1 LTIRVSEAVVK
12 VLEDLNV
19 ETVFGIPG
27 RWVNPLYIAL
37 SESKIKHVL
46 MRHEQAA
53 AHAADGYAR
62 VSGKVGVCLATAGPG
77 ALGLV
82 LGIATA
88 YKDHVPL
95 LAITGQVPL
104 KLKGKRVT
112 EELNLVNIFKHIT
125 KMSLE
130 ITNPSKAYEQ
140 IFLAAIEAQSEC
152 PAPVHVSIP
161 EDVQRSK
168 TSIRK
173 QHYFKKHRTTPRKE
187 DVDIVSEMLNK
198 AEKPLILAGQGV
210 LLSNAEHE
218 LWKLV
223 KKTSIPIITTLMARG
238 IIPED
243 NPLNLG
249 FAGYYG
255 SIEANRAFAES
266 DLVLALGCS
275 LSYNTMFHI
284 KPKEKT
290 IVQVDVSEHNFNK
303 EYATLTIKSDVE
315 TFIAKLL
322 GKVKPRSRVWIKGGK
337 QQYRLK
343 NGKGLSIAKILSKEL
358 NRKTVFVLDIGEHT
372 LWSISSI
379 KAYMPRTIIL
389 PGNLATVGYSL
400 PAAIGAKL
408 AKPKMNTVAVMGDGG
423 FYASSSELG
432 IIKQY
437 NIPIMIVVYNNKY
450 YGLTKKFQEKI
461 YRKSFGVYLGDF
473 SCAKIAEAYGILSY
487 VVSKPEELKEIIP
500 KNIEEP
506 LLIEI
511 PLGSS

>member
-1 LTIRVSEAVVK
+1 
-12 VLEDLNV
+12 
-19 ETVFGIPG
+19 
-27 RWVNPLYIAL
+27 
-37 SESKIKHVL
+37 
-46 MRHEQAA
+46 
-53 AHAADGYAR
+53 
-62 VSGKVGVCLATAGPG
+62 
-77 ALGLV
+77 
-82 LGIATA
+82 
-88 YKDHVPL
+88 
-95 LAITGQVPL
+95 
-104 KLKGKRVT
+104 
-112 EELNLVNIFKHIT
+112 
-125 KMSLE
+125 
-130 ITNPSKAYEQ
+130 
-140 IFLAAIEAQSEC
+140 
-152 PAPVHVSIP
+152 
-161 EDVQRSK
+161 
-168 TSIRK
+168 
-173 QHYFKKHRTTPRKE
+173 
-187 DVDIVSEMLNK
+187 
-198 AEKPLILAGQGV
+198 
-210 LLSNAEHE
+210 
-218 LWKLV
+218 
-223 KKTSIPIITTLMARG
+223 MARG

-249 FAGYYG
+249 FAGYHG
-255 SIEANRAFAES
+255 SIEANKAFAES

-303 EYATLTIKSDVE
+303 EYATLTIKSDVK

-322 GKVKPRSRVWIKGGK
+322 GKVKPRSRAWIKGGK

-343 NGKGLSIAKILSKEL
+343 NGKGLSIAKTLSKEL
-358 NRKTVFVLDIGEHT
+358 SRKTVFVLDIGEHT

-408 AKPKMNTVAVMGDGG
+408 AKPKMNTVAIMGDGG
-423 FYASSSELG
+423 FYALSSELG
-432 IIKQY
+432 VIKQY

-506 LLIEI
+506 LLIEV